1 MEQRLD
7 TTFPQR
13 MDPSARAD
21 SACELTMQ
29 SPNDD
34 FKQRNV
40 SSPLTST
47 PFGKDKAS
55 LSNGES
61 PVTSPYA
68 LSMYFHICFKKLLIN
83 FSKNWLPSF
92 LQLYLCIFVIY
103 NCYHFMMLS
112 YYKNSCNINFETL
125 IS

>member
-1 MEQRLD
+1 MFIFQKLLTSCLRNFLLSVVKVLRMEQRLD

-34 FKQRNV
+34 FKQRNA

-47 PFGKDKAS
+47 PFGKDKGS

-61 PVTSPYA
+61 PVTSPSPY
-68 LSMYFHICFKKLLIN
+68 LSKHNHLIAV
-83 FSKNWLPSF
+83 SM
-92 LQLYLCIFVIY
+92 Q
-103 NCYHFMMLS
+103 
-112 YYKNSCNINFETL
+112 
-125 IS
+125 